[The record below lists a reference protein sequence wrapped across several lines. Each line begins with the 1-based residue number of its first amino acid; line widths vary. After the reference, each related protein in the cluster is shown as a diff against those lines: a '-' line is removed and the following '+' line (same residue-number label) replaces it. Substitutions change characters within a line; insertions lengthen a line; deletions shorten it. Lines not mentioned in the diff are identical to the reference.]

1 MTDVSII
8 GSGMTRFGKFPERS
22 LRDLSEEAVRA
33 ALDDAGVDAARIDAT
48 IVSNSV
54 AGIVTGQ
61 ESVRGQTVVRGL
73 GLMGK
78 PIFNVEN
85 ACASGSSAFYFGR
98 QGIRAGD
105 WGTVLVLGVEKM
117 AHPDRK
123 VTYRALESAA
133 DISDLGEL
141 GNAESSIF
149 MEIYAEKVKKYMKAT
164 GATPSDFAW
173 LVVKNHDHAALNPF
187 AQYRNRVTEQEVL
200 DSGEVAWPLT
210 RYMCSPI
217 GDGAAALVLTSE
229 PGGGHAGERA
239 VRVLGSG
246 FSSGDP
252 DHDNGEHHPGV
263 ARAAHAAYDQAG
275 IGPAD
280 VDVAEV
286 HDAAAPAEME
296 SYESLGF
303 AAAGDGLRLVRERAT
318 MLGGPLPVNTSGGL
332 ISRGHP
338 VGVTGIA
345 QLAEIVE
352 QLRGEAGERQVDGAR
367 IGVVQ
372 NAGGDIGG
380 VSAASA
386 VHVLGK

>member
-1 MTDVSII
+1 MGNVAIV
-8 GSGMTRFGKFPERS
+8 GAGMTRFGKYPERS
-22 LRDLSEEAVRA
+22 LRDLSEEAVTA
-33 ALDDAGVDAARIDAT
+33 ALADAGIDADRIDAAV
-48 IVSNSV
+48 VSNSV

-61 ESVRGQTVVRGL
+61 ESVRGQTVLRGL
-73 GLMGK
+73 DLMGK

-85 ACASGSSAFYFGR
+85 ACASGSSAFFLAR

-117 AHPDRK
+117 AHPDRS

-133 DISDLGEL
+133 DISDLGQL
-141 GNAESSIF
+141 GQAESSIF

-164 GATPSDFAW
+164 GATQADFAW
-173 LVVKNHDHAALNPF
+173 LVVKNHEHAALNPV
-187 AQYRNRVTEQEVL
+187 AQYRNRVTEAEVL
-200 DSGEVAWPLT
+200 ESGDVAWPLT

-217 GDGAAALVLTSE
+217 GDGAAALVVT
-229 PGGGHAGERA
+229 GDAGDNERA
-239 VRVLGSG
+239 VRVLASAM
-246 FSSGDP
+246 SSGNPTADA
-252 DHDNGEHHPGV
+252 GEHQPAVGRA
-263 ARAAHAAYDQAG
+263 ARAAYEQAG
-275 IGPAD
+275 VGPDD

-296 SYESLGF
+296 SYEGLGL
-303 AAAGDGLRLVRERAT
+303 AGAGDGLRLVRDRSTA
-318 MLGGPLPVNTSGGL
+318 LGGPMPVNTSGGL

-345 QLAEIVE
+345 QLIEVVE
-352 QLRGEAGERQVDGAR
+352 QLRGEAGDRQVTHAR
-367 IGVVQ
+367 VGLVQ

-386 VHVLGK
+386 VHVLAR

>member
-1 MTDVSII
+1 MSDVFVI

-22 LRDLSEEAVRA
+22 LRDLSEEAVGA
-33 ALDDAGVDAARIDAT
+33 ALADAGIDADRIDAT
-48 IVSNSV
+48 VVSNSV

-61 ESVRGQTVVRGL
+61 ESVRGQTVLRGL

-123 VTYRALESAA
+123 ITYRALESAA

-164 GATPSDFAW
+164 GATPADFAW
-173 LVVKNHDHAALNPF
+173 LVVKNHDHAALNPV
-187 AQYRNRVTEQEVL
+187 AQYRNRLTEQEVL

-210 RYMCSPI
+210 RFMCSPI
-217 GDGAAALVLTSE
+217 GDGAAALVLTNE
-229 PGGGHAGERA
+229 PGDAGARG
-239 VRVLGSG
+239 VRVLGSA

-252 DHDNGEHHPGV
+252 DHDHGEHHPGV
-263 ARAAHAAYDQAG
+263 ARAAHAAYEQAG
-275 IGPAD
+275 IAPSD
-280 VDVAEV
+280 VDLAEV

-303 AAAGDGLRLVRERAT
+303 AAPGEGVRLVRERAT

-345 QLAEIVE
+345 QLAEIVQ
-352 QLRGEAGERQVDGAR
+352 QLRGEAGDRQVDGAR
-367 IGVVQ
+367 VGVVQ

>member
-22 LRDLSEEAVRA
+22 LRDLSEEAVTA
-33 ALDDAGVDAARIDAT
+33 ALADAGVDAARIDAC

-61 ESVRGQTVVRGL
+61 ESVRGQTVLRGL

-123 VTYRALESAA
+123 ITYRALESAA

-141 GNAESSIF
+141 GNSESSIF

-173 LVVKNHDHAALNPF
+173 LVVKNHDHAALNPV
-187 AQYRNRVTEQEVL
+187 AQYRNRLTEQEVL

-229 PGGGHAGERA
+229 PGDSARA
-239 VRVLGSG
+239 VRVLGSA

-252 DHDNGEHHPGV
+252 DHDHGEHHPGV
-263 ARAAHAAYDQAG
+263 ARAARAAYEQAG
-275 IGPAD
+275 ISPAD
-280 VDVAEV
+280 VDLAEV

-303 AAAGDGLRLVRERAT
+303 AATGDGLRLVRDRVT
-318 MLGGPLPVNTSGGL
+318 TLGGPLPVNTSGGL

-352 QLRGEAGERQVDGAR
+352 QLRGEAGERQVEGAR

>member
-1 MTDVSII
+1 MTDVSIV
-8 GSGMTRFGKFPERS
+8 GSGMTRFGKFPDRT
-22 LRDLSEEAVRA
+22 LRDLSEEAVSA
-33 ALDDAGVDAARIDAT
+33 ALTDAGVDADRIDAT

-85 ACASGSSAFYFGR
+85 ACASGSSAFYLAR

-117 AHPDRK
+117 AHHDRK
-123 VTYRALESAA
+123 ITYRALESAA
-133 DISDLGEL
+133 DIADLGEL

-149 MEIYAEKVKKYMKAT
+149 MEIYAEKVKRYMKVT
-164 GATPSDFAW
+164 GATPQDFAW
-173 LVVKNHDHAALNPF
+173 LVVKNHEHAALNPV
-187 AQYRNRVTEQEVL
+187 AQYRNHVTEQEVL

-210 RYMCSPI
+210 RFMCSPI
-217 GDGAAALVLTSE
+217 GDGAAALVLTAA
-229 PGGGHAGERA
+229 AGQDRA
-239 VRVLGSG
+239 VRVLGSA

-252 DHDNGEHHPGV
+252 DHDHGEHHPGV
-263 ARAAHAAYDQAG
+263 LRAATAAYEQAG
-275 IGPAD
+275 VSPGD

-303 AAAGDGLRLVRERAT
+303 TAIGDGLRLVRERAT
-318 MLGGPLPVNTSGGL
+318 TLGGSLPVNTSGGL

-345 QLAEIVE
+345 QLCEIVE
-352 QLRGEAGERQVDGAR
+352 QLRGEAGDRQVVGAR
-367 IGVVQ
+367 VGVVQ

>member
-1 MTDVSII
+1 
-8 GSGMTRFGKFPERS
+8 
-22 LRDLSEEAVRA
+22 
-33 ALDDAGVDAARIDAT
+33 
-48 IVSNSV
+48 V

-61 ESVRGQTVVRGL
+61 ESVRGQTVLRGL

-229 PGGGHAGERA
+229 PGGGPAGERA
-239 VRVLGSG
+239 VRVLGSA

-303 AAAGDGLRLVRERAT
+303 AATGDGLRLVRERAT